1 MEAGKTKT
9 RFDMEQEIMTAWQ
22 VLDDIKM
29 LSARAGTTQE
39 DWDAVHRLYQIRFET
54 LFETFENLIHGTI
67 AAKKLIRLLRL
78 NLLT

>member
-22 VLDDIKM
+22 VLDDIRM
-29 LSARAGTTQE
+29 LSARESTTKE

-54 LFETFENLIHGTI
+54 LFETFEQMIKDRVIL
-67 AAKKLIRLLRL
+67 
-78 NLLT
+78 

>member
-1 MEAGKTKT
+1 MMEAGKT

-29 LSARAGTTQE
+29 LSARESTTKE

-54 LFETFENLIHGTI
+54 LFETFEQLIKDRAI
-67 AAKKLIRLLRL
+67 L
-78 NLLT
+78 

>member
-1 MEAGKTKT
+1 MEAGNTKT

-39 DWDAVHRLYQIRFET
+39 DWDAVGRLYQIRFET
-54 LFETFENLIHGTI
+54 LFETFEQMIKDRVIL
-67 AAKKLIRLLRL
+67 
-78 NLLT
+78 